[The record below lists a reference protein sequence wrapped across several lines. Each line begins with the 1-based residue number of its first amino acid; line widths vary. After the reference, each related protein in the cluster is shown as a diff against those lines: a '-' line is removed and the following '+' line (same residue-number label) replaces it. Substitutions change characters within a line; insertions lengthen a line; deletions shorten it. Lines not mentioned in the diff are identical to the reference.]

1 MPNDGA
7 TASSPSEQ
15 EVRQMKEKYRT
26 VILQRDITTLE
37 KIWADDYVFVNAAGN
52 VLAKTERL
60 ANTKS
65 GATTLDS
72 IQREENITV
81 RVYQNSAE
89 ATSRVGQ
96 SSRCAPLFLY
106 FSTILLRATEIGLRV
121 AGPEN
126 ALSSSLEK

>member
-1 MPNDGA
+1 
-7 TASSPSEQ
+7 
-15 EVRQMKEKYRT
+15 MKEKYRT

-96 SSRCAPLFLY
+96 SSRCASVSLLFDHSVTSNGDRSQGS
-106 FSTILLRATEIGLRV
+106 ST
-121 AGPEN
+121 EN

>member
-1 MPNDGA
+1 MKLQRKTTLPRAPNDGA

-15 EVRQMKEKYRT
+15 EVRQMMEKYRT

-60 ANTKS
+60 ANIKS

-72 IQREENITV
+72 IQRGRKYHGA
-81 RVYQNSAE
+81 RVS
-89 ATSRVGQ
+89 
-96 SSRCAPLFLY
+96 
-106 FSTILLRATEIGLRV
+106 
-121 AGPEN
+121 
-126 ALSSSLEK
+126 K